1 MGTLINLS
9 LVFLGSIC
17 LVIGLNFYL
26 QEKNATTQFA
36 IPLMGLFAALWCCGY
51 AFMGMTGN
59 TQYALVGRNLG
70 LLGIIGFMFTEFL
83 FVAIQSNLP
92 RKVIRIAFPVT
103 GLLSIL
109 DYMFYSNGSVLTFIR
124 YRERTCYYAR
134 KTFAR
139 YFHDFYLAFLLV
151 SMLAMAI
158 YWYKHLKLTREKQI
172 LKGMIA
178 ANLIL
183 LFSAIPDTILPLLSK
198 PSFPASGYGAFATY
212 LVIWYVSVRGNAF
225 NISVHNFSSYI
236 YEYSTANILVFDH
249 REVLALVNK
258 SARTFLKIREE
269 DKLSLSEIFEI
280 SPSDSKQLFA
290 SLNNTSKSKVLRL
303 VVRNSHAIC
312 TLTLT
317 QVKDRYQDPYCTIC
331 FVYDITK
338 EEKMLQE
345 LDSMKQALQED
356 VKEKSF
362 QIEHLTLQAITTIA
376 NTIDAKDPY
385 TKGHSIRVSEYS
397 ALLAEALGWKRADI
411 QNLKYIALLHDI
423 GKIGVPDNVL
433 NKPGRLT
440 DTEFELIKS
449 HTTIGGDILKDINM
463 IPDVD
468 AGARY
473 HHERYDGKGY
483 PNGLSGEDIPEIAR
497 IIGIADAYD
506 AMNSKRVYRNPLE
519 KATIRKELEN
529 GKGKQFDPVYIEK
542 FLELLDSGALDAVT
556 AMPASGE
563 GGNTIAEE
571 SSLLLNQIM
580 ENIEREKQM
589 SKETDYLTRLL
600 NRSSG
605 EPLIISAMAASNGC
619 LAFIDLDNLKTI
631 NDRFGH
637 LAGDHALSSVADVLR
652 ESSRNAIIAR
662 IGGDEF
668 LYYMKDVD
676 EASAIAI
683 VEGILHTF
691 RSHKEKDRILCH
703 ASLSIGLCLSTPEDT
718 YSDIYQKTDKA
729 LYFVKQ
735 NGKDNYYFYNRSKP
749 DEDSQL
755 HPSTVDL
762 NRLVESI
769 MRQGA
774 YDGSLGVE
782 YRDFTKLYE
791 YISNLVSRNNQNLQL
806 LMITLDFMTD
816 CKPSLEHKDD
826 AVNAMEQA
834 INQTLRN
841 VDVSTRFSSQQ
852 FLVILVNADR
862 SNIQMI
868 INRIFNQFYKLYTN
882 KDMEANYDIAD
893 IDTSKISKNC

>member
-17 LVIGLNFYL
+17 LVIGLNYFI
-26 QEKNATTQFA
+26 QEKNAATRHT

-59 TQYALVGRNLG
+59 TRHALVGRNLG
-70 LLGIIGFMFTEFL
+70 LLGVIGFMFIEFI
-83 FVAIQSNLP
+83 FVAVQSGLP
-92 RKVIRIAFPVT
+92 RKVTRIAFPTV
-103 GLLSIL
+103 GILSIL
-109 DYMFYSNGSVLTFIR
+109 DYILYSNGSVLTFIR
-124 YRERTCYYAR
+124 YHERTCYYAR
-134 KTFAR
+134 ATFAR
-139 YFHDFYLAFLLV
+139 YFHDFYLIFLFI

-158 YWYKHLKLTREKQI
+158 YWYRHLRLTREKQI
-172 LKGMIA
+172 LRGLTI

-183 LFSAIPDTILPLLSK
+183 FVCSIPDTVLPLLSK
-198 PSFPASGYGAFATY
+198 PSFPASCFGAFGTY
-212 LVIWYVSVRGNAF
+212 LVIWFVSVRANAF
-225 NISVHNFSSYI
+225 SISVHNFGSYI
-236 YEYSTANILVFDH
+236 YEYSTAYILVFDH
-249 REVLALVNK
+249 REVLAMANK
-258 SARTFLKIREE
+258 SARAFLKIPEE
-269 DKLSLSEIFEI
+269 DNLSLAEIFEI
-280 SPSDSKQLFA
+280 SPADSQQFFA

-303 VVRNSHAIC
+303 VVRNSHDIC
-312 TLTLT
+312 TLTFT

-345 LDSMKQALQED
+345 LDSMKQTLQED
-356 VKEKSF
+356 VRKKSF
-362 QIEHLTLQAITTIA
+362 QIEHLTLQAITAIA
-376 NTIDAKDPY
+376 NTIDARDPY

-411 QNLKYIALLHDI
+411 QNLKYIALLHNI
-423 GKIGVPDNVL
+423 GNIGVPDNVL

-440 DTEFELIKS
+440 DTEYELIKA

-463 IPDVD
+463 IPDVE

-473 HHERYDGKGY
+473 HHERYDGTGY
-483 PNGLSGEDIPEIAR
+483 PSGLSGEDIPEIAR
-497 IIGIADAYD
+497 IIEIADAYD
-506 AMNSKRVYRNPLE
+506 AMNSQRVYRNPLDR
-519 KATIRKELEN
+519 ATIRKELEM
-529 GKGKQFDPVYIEK
+529 GKGKQFDPVYVEK
-542 FLELLDSGALDAVT
+542 FLELLDRGVLDSVT
-556 AMPASGE
+556 DTPPSGE
-563 GGNTIAEE
+563 SGNTIAEE

-580 ENIEREKQM
+580 ENIEREKKM

-605 EPLIISAMAASNGC
+605 EPLIISAMATSNGC

-652 ESSRNAIIAR
+652 DSSRNAIIAR

-703 ASLSIGLCLSTPEDT
+703 ASLSIGLCLTTPEDSYT
-718 YSDIYQKTDKA
+718 DIYQKTDKA

-735 NGKDNYYFYNRSKP
+735 NGKDNYYFYNRSQS

-774 YDGSLGVE
+774 YAGSLDVE

-791 YISNLVSRNNQNLQL
+791 YISNLVNRNKQNFQL
-806 LMITLDFMTD
+806 LLITLDFAAH
-816 CKPSLEHKDD
+816 CEPSLEHKDS

-834 INQTLRN
+834 IKQTLRN
-841 VDVSTRFSSQQ
+841 VDVTTRFSNQQ
-852 FLVILVNADR
+852 FLVILVNAER
-862 SNIQMI
+862 SNVQMI
-868 INRIFNQFYKLYTN
+868 IKRIFNQFYKLYPYD
-882 KDMEANYDIAD
+882 DMEANYDIAD
-893 IDTSKISKNC
+893 IDSSKI